1 MILIIGK
8 MNIEGQ
14 IFQKHVN
21 KVTTNSL
28 NETLKVQQNKSFMKT
43 IQALDFRV
51 KLFLL
56 TTLIIEKCLYIETK
70 HQQVFLLDGRFGPC

>member
-43 IQALDFRV
+43 IQALDFIV
-51 KLFLL
+51 LN
-56 TTLIIEKCLYIETK
+56 
-70 HQQVFLLDGRFGPC
+70 